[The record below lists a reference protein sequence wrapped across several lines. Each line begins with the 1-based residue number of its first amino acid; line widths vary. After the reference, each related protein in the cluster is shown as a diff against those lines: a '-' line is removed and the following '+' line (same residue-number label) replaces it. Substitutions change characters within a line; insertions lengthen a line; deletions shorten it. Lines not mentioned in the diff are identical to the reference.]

1 LLDGVKFVLPLFA
14 ERKILTAE
22 FAPAFGRFTRT
33 AADGFDNFR
42 FRRAAFHALFA
53 GVFGQAD
60 RLHRFIS
67 SKTR

>member
-1 LLDGVKFVLPLFA
+1 LFDGVKFALLFLGESKIEAAHFTSVLDRFSRAFA
-14 ERKILTAE
+14 N
-22 FAPAFGRFTRT
+22 
-33 AADGFDNFR
+33 GFDNFR
-42 FRRAAFHALFA
+42 FHRAAFNTLFA